1 MRVVS
6 YRAER
11 EVMLMQKKVQLN
23 RRFIQ
28 MRLTELGET
37 IATISERSELGQ
49 ATWYRI
55 VNNPG
60 WNWKAE
66 TLATLAK
73 ELQCSPT
80 DLIETEGY
88 PSPLVEAPAVSVV

>member
-1 MRVVS
+1 
-6 YRAER
+6 
-11 EVMLMQKKVQLN
+11 MQKKVQLN

-73 ELQCSPT
+73 ELRCSPT

>member
-1 MRVVS
+1 
-6 YRAER
+6 
-11 EVMLMQKKVQLN
+11 MQNKVQLN

-37 IATISERSELGQ
+37 IVTISERSELGQ

-88 PSPLVEAPAVSVV
+88 TSPLVEATAVAVA

>member
-1 MRVVS
+1 
-6 YRAER
+6 
-11 EVMLMQKKVQLN
+11 MQEKVQLN
-23 RRFIQ
+23 RRFIR
-28 MRLTELGET
+28 MRLAELGET
-37 IATISERSELGQ
+37 LATISERSELGV

-60 WNWKAE
+60 WNWKSE
-66 TLATLAK
+66 TLATMAK

-88 PSPLVEAPAVSVV
+88 PSPLVEAPSVAIA

>member
-23 RRFIQ
+23 RRLIQ

>member
-1 MRVVS
+1 
-6 YRAER
+6 
-11 EVMLMQKKVQLN
+11 MQKVQLN
-23 RRFIQ
+23 RRFIR
-28 MRLTELGET
+28 MRIEELGKT
-37 IATISERSELGQ
+37 LVTISERSELGM

-55 VNNPG
+55 ANNPE
-60 WNWKAE
+60 WNWKAG

-88 PSPLVEAPAVSVV
+88 PSPFVESTAVSVV

>member
-1 MRVVS
+1 
-6 YRAER
+6 
-11 EVMLMQKKVQLN
+11 MQKVQLN
-23 RRFIQ
+23 RRFIR
-28 MRLTELGET
+28 MRIEELGGT
-37 IATISERSELGQ
+37 LATISKRSELGM

-55 VNNPG
+55 ANNPE

-80 DLIETEGY
+80 DLIEIEGY
-88 PSPLVEAPAVSVV
+88 PSPFVESTAVSVV

>member
-1 MRVVS
+1 
-6 YRAER
+6 
-11 EVMLMQKKVQLN
+11 MQKVQLN
-23 RRFIQ
+23 RRFIR
-28 MRLTELGET
+28 MRIEELGET
-37 IATISERSELGQ
+37 LATISDRSELGV

-55 VNNPG
+55 ANNPE

-88 PSPLVEAPAVSVV
+88 PSPFVESTAVSVV

>member
-1 MRVVS
+1 
-6 YRAER
+6 
-11 EVMLMQKKVQLN
+11 MQNKVQLN
-23 RRFIQ
+23 RRFIR
-28 MRLTELGET
+28 MRLAELGET
-37 IATISERSELGQ
+37 LATISELSELGV

-55 VNNPG
+55 ANNPE

>member
-1 MRVVS
+1 
-6 YRAER
+6 
-11 EVMLMQKKVQLN
+11 MQKKVQLN

-37 IATISERSELGQ
+37 LATISERSELGQ

-88 PSPLVEAPAVSVV
+88 PSPLVEAPAVAVALA

>member
-1 MRVVS
+1 
-6 YRAER
+6 
-11 EVMLMQKKVQLN
+11 MQKKVQLN

-88 PSPLVEAPAVSVV
+88 TSPLVEAPAVAVA

>member
-1 MRVVS
+1 
-6 YRAER
+6 
-11 EVMLMQKKVQLN
+11 MQKVQLN
-23 RRFIQ
+23 RRFIR
-28 MRLTELGET
+28 MRIEELGGT
-37 IATISERSELGQ
+37 LATISKRSELGM

-55 VNNPG
+55 ANNPE

-88 PSPLVEAPAVSVV
+88 PSPFVESTAVSVV

>member
-1 MRVVS
+1 
-6 YRAER
+6 
-11 EVMLMQKKVQLN
+11 MQNKVQLN

-88 PSPLVEAPAVSVV
+88 TSPLVEATAVAVA

>member
-1 MRVVS
+1 
-6 YRAER
+6 
-11 EVMLMQKKVQLN
+11 MQKVQLN
-23 RRFIQ
+23 RRFIR
-28 MRLTELGET
+28 MRIEELGET
-37 IATISERSELGQ
+37 LVTISERSELGM

-55 VNNPG
+55 ANNPE

-88 PSPLVEAPAVSVV
+88 PSPFVESTAVSVV

>member
-1 MRVVS
+1 
-6 YRAER
+6 
-11 EVMLMQKKVQLN
+11 MQNKVQLN

-37 IATISERSELGQ
+37 IVTISERSELGQ

-66 TLATLAK
+66 TLAVLAK

-88 PSPLVEAPAVSVV
+88 PSPLVEAPTLATA